1 MEEGASQAKAETT
14 KGNPVNITS
23 TTGKTLQRCEEEQS
37 YQATSTKQL
46 RPVWILGQIWPLGG
60 RMSEEEK

>member
-23 TTGKTLQRCEEEQS
+23 TTNKTLQTCEAERLVE
-37 YQATSTKQL
+37 
-46 RPVWILGQIWPLGG
+46 GG
-60 RMSEEEK
+60 AIMSNHAIKKKSA